1 MISAYATTRLR
12 KLVIVLWAIA
22 GIGLVWLG
30 WKVAFPPP
38 PDNTPLVFDEPGTTQ
53 VVERPNG
60 HAYQYIRSPNLTWD
74 AAKAAAEKLTH
85 KGQRGYLA
93 TMNDRAEMD
102 FVMKALFPDPT
113 DVVYIGGRQTAP
125 NEWRWVTGPDASEDG
140 GKGRLFWTGNARGQA
155 PEGAFADWMFTAF
168 QHGSTG
174 QSLETIK
181 IGLPGCIGFFHPI
194 APQRLHC
201 GLERIVTGQTLWL
214 DAGADCIGHKSLD
227 AGLRPGVAAHQITT
241 FGAQF

>member
-168 QHGSTG
+168 QHGGKWDVSKVCCVTLFSYRKRQFSTALG
-174 QSLETIK
+174 DGDPDE
-181 IGLPGCIGFFHPI
+181 
-194 APQRLHC
+194 
-201 GLERIVTGQTLWL
+201 
-214 DAGADCIGHKSLD
+214 
-227 AGLRPGVAAHQITT
+227 GVAGYLVE
-241 FGAQF
+241 FGD